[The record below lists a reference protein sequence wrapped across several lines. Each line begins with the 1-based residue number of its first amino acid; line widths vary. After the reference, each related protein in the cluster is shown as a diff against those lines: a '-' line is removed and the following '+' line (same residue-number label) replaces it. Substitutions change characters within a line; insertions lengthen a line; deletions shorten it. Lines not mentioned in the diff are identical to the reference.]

1 MALSKNV
8 FGFEEIEVDNRV
20 DAILIFEEIN
30 RELEEYL
37 LEKSIEADSTDGVFD
52 FLEALGVKVQE
63 KFVELTEGNSHK
75 KQLLRVLTRIF
86 ALLERKGL
94 HTTEESTHSKLN

>member
-37 LEKSIEADSTDGVFD
+37 LEKSIEADSTDGIFD
-52 FLEALGVKVQE
+52 FLEALSVKVQE
-63 KFVELTEGNSHK
+63 EFVELTEGSSHK
-75 KQLLRVLTRIF
+75 KQL
-86 ALLERKGL
+86 
-94 HTTEESTHSKLN
+94 S